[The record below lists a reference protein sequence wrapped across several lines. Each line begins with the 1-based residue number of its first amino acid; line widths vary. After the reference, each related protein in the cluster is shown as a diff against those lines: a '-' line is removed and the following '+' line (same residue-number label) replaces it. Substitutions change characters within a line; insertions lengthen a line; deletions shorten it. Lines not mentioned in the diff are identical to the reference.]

1 MLPEREREIYDRIAH
16 WSSPSGEDLIQLTA
30 IRSIC
35 GQLLYALLSNCPD
48 NEERARAIF
57 FWEMILDCA
66 EKSVKRK

>member
-1 MLPEREREIYDRIAH
+1 MLGEKEREIYDRIAH
-16 WSSPSGEDLIQLTA
+16 WQSPSQEDMLQLAA

-35 GQLLYALLSNCPD
+35 GQLLYALLSSCPD

-57 FWEMILDCA
+57 FWEMLLDSA

>member
-1 MLPEREREIYDRIAH
+1 MLGERERKLYDRIAH
-16 WSSPSGEDLIQLTA
+16 WTSPSAEDLIQLST

-35 GQLLYALLSNCPD
+35 GQLLFALLSSCPD

-57 FWEMILDCA
+57 FWEMLLDSA